1 MWVVLDKC
9 VRTGMSSA
17 TLLFC
22 SSWLRS
28 NSGNPLPAKFTLQVR
43 RKSMPL
49 SEENDSERSLQV
61 VHVNDFWDWT
71 STLYKIIVN
80 VYRNSKCDKR
90 IPLLLQH
97 VVSSENSLLIANEGM
112 CGKVVWGKG
121 DWNIFELW
129 NLLLWQQERM
139 YVWSWNSAC
148 W

>member
-61 VHVNDFWDWT
+61 VHVNDF
-71 STLYKIIVN
+71 
-80 VYRNSKCDKR
+80 
-90 IPLLLQH
+90 
-97 VVSSENSLLIANEGM
+97 
-112 CGKVVWGKG
+112 
-121 DWNIFELW
+121 
-129 NLLLWQQERM
+129 
-139 YVWSWNSAC
+139 
-148 W
+148 